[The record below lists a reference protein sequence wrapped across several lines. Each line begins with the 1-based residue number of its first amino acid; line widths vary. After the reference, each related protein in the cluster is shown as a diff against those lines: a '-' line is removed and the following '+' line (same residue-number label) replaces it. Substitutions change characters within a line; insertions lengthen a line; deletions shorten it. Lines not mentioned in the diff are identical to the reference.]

1 MAVRYADRGARP
13 KGASQACPNNNR
25 ALCNKR
31 VHKAA
36 KLEDAVVSLRA
47 TPQDILR
54 RAGKETFGDL
64 VKVQAE

>member
-1 MAVRYADRGARP
+1 MQIAELDN
-13 KGASQACPNNNR
+13 Q
-25 ALCNKR
+25 R

-47 TPQDILR
+47 TLQDILR